1 MSYTGKPGR
10 VIVLNGPSSSGKST
24 FCKALQSLLLET
36 RGESWWHVQMDAF
49 AAMLPALP
57 LPDWAKTDPADVGRF
72 LSGWYGCIR
81 ALALA
86 GNDVIAEAGFLEMD
100 WLLEQIEALDG
111 IEALYVGVFCPLEEV
126 ERREIKRG
134 DRAIGY
140 SRGQYDRVHLHG
152 PYDVE
157 VDTSILGPEEVAQ
170 VIKAAL
176 DTPPAPSAFR
186 RIWGDREPALKPSG
200 SASAGPACP

>member
-1 MSYTGKPGR
+1 MSYQGKPGR

-24 FCKALQSLLLET
+24 FCKALQTLMWEA
-36 RGESWWHVQMDAF
+36 GEYWWHVQMDAF
-49 AAMLPALP
+49 AAMLPVRP
-57 LPDWAKTDPADVGRF
+57 TPDGPTIDPMDVGRF

-126 ERREIKRG
+126 ERREIARG
-134 DRAIGY
+134 DRRIGY
-140 SRGQYDRVHLHG
+140 SRAQYDRVHLHG

-157 VDTSILGPEEVAQ
+157 VDTSVLGPEAVAEK
-170 VIKAAL
+170 IKAAL
-176 DTPPAPSAFR
+176 AAPPVPSAFA
-186 RIWGDREPALKPSG
+186 RIW
-200 SASAGPACP
+200 AGHQAEARR